1 MKGKEATQR
10 DLEFFAQLLFDKEL
24 QKEFFKGCEELG
36 LIDSDEFETL
46 KEEDNE

>member
-1 MKGKEATQR
+1 MKDKEATQR
-10 DLEFFAQLLFDKEL
+10 DLDFFAQLLFDKEL

-36 LIDSDEFETL
+36 IDLDEFETL